1 MDTFAPLH
9 HRRTVDIPAG
19 TIGVREAGQGE
30 PVLFIH
36 GVVANGVAWRNVVRP
51 LSRRARCIAPDWPL
65 GSHQPALPSA
75 DLTLPGLAR
84 MVVDVLDALGL
95 DEAVVVGNGYGGDI
109 AQVVAAEYPHRVK
122 ALVLAATNAFDSDPA
137 PTKVLRGLTAVRGAG
152 KLQALAMRS
161 RLMQRQWFTYG
172 GVTKRAIPP
181 DVMQSYLT
189 PLWRDRLVRND
200 FRRFMAGLSPRYLAE
215 YSPRLADFE
224 RPALLVWPTEERFFP
239 AANTRRLAEIMGNA
253 RLVTVDDCYS
263 WIPEDQPAVFA
274 DLLDD
279 FLSALRPAKRGCTP

>member
-1 MDTFAPLH
+1 MDTFAPLE
-9 HRRTVDIPAG
+9 HRHTVNIPAG
-19 TIGVREAGQGE
+19 AIGVREAGQGE

-36 GVVANGVAWRNVVRP
+36 GVVANGVAWRHVVRP

-65 GSHQPALPSA
+65 GSHQPAMPSA

-95 DEAVVVGNGYGGDI
+95 EEAVVVGNGYGGDI
-109 AQVVAAEYPHRVK
+109 AQVVAAEHSQRVK

-137 PTKVLRGLTAVRGAG
+137 PTKVLRRLTAIRGAG

-161 RLMQRQWFTYG
+161 PLLQRRWFTYG
-172 GVTKRAIPP
+172 GVTKRPIPP
-181 DVMQSYLT
+181 EVMESYLA
-189 PLWRDRLVRND
+189 PLWRDHLVRRD
-200 FRRFMAGLSPRYLAE
+200 FRRFMGGLSPRYLAE
-215 YSPRLADFE
+215 HSPRLADFD
-224 RPALLVWPTEERFFP
+224 RPALLVWPIEERFFP
-239 AANTRRLAEIMGNA
+239 AENTRRLAEIMSNA
-253 RLVTVDDCYS
+253 RLVTVDDSYS

-279 FLSALRPAKRGCTP
+279 FLSTLRSARRGCTP